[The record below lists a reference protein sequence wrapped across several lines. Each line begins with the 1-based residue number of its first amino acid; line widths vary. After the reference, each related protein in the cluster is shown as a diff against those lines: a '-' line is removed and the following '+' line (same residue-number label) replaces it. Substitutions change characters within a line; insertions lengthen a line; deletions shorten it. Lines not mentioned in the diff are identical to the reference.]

1 MRYFKIEYSKG
12 LSEKTMIIDVFA
24 DNPRAAIEQAGL
36 LDAWEYTVS
45 EEITRKLGSRP
56 IVLSI
61 ELIRRTGRR

>member
-12 LSEKTMIIDVFA
+12 PSEKTMIIDVFA

-45 EEITRKLGSRP
+45 EYVSRKIGNSFML
-56 IVLSI
+56 LSI
-61 ELIRRTGRR
+61 ELIRRTSRR